1 MDVLALL
8 ALCFVAGLF
17 LQRSPAFPKEA
28 HKVLNGYVIWVSLP
42 ALVLVHIPKVQLE
55 ADLLLPVLTPWL
67 VACMAVCLFAGL
79 ARFFGW
85 SRATWVTLVLTG
97 GLGNTSFLGLP
108 MVEALIGAEGLG
120 LALLIDQ
127 LGTFLALYTVGLPL
141 AGWASGQATSWGSV
155 VRSVV
160 LFPPTV
166 ALFLALL
173 LHPFMVFPS
182 WLDGALLRIGA
193 SLAPVALVAVGLQLQ
208 IGEIMREKLTLFV
221 GLFYKL
227 LLAPFLIYLFLMGIQ
242 VQDPLVV
249 AVTTLENAMAPMITG
264 SIVAVQ
270 FGLNA
275 RLASLMVGVGIPLS
289 FLTVHLFVG

>member
-1 MDVLALL
+1 M
-8 ALCFVAGLF
+8 
-17 LQRSPAFPKEA
+17 
-28 HKVLNGYVIWVSLP
+28 LNGYVIWVSLP

-208 IGEIMREKLTLFV
+208 IGEIMREKMTLFV